1 MKITEISKPIIDTL
15 RDKNFV
21 GHFEVI
27 IYHYC
32 KEGKCIDYAKIKGFK
47 PNKDAFKGFEPNKD
61 AFPHNFGYE
70 FGCELQSKINEIC
83 FKIISGEIAD
93 EDFTFDIKGYIPY
106 LYVHGAE
113 E

>member
-1 MKITEISKPIIDTL
+1 MKITEISKPILDTL

-21 GHFEVI
+21 GYFEVI

-70 FGCELQSKINEIC
+70 FGYELQSKINEIC

-93 EDFTFDIKGYIPY
+93 ENFTFDIKGYIPY
-106 LYVHGAE
+106 LYVHGVKE
-113 E
+113 